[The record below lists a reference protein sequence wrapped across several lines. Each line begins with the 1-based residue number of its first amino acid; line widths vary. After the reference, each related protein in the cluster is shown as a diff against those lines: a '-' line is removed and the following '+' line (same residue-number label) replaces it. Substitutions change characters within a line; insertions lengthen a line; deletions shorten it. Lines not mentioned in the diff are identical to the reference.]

1 MADIGTTLRE
11 ARIRARIDISEVEAR
26 TKIRAKYLR
35 AIENEE
41 WDLLPGPVYVKSF
54 LRTYGEFLGLDS
66 RQLVDEFKRRYER
79 PSDQEL
85 RPIGSRVRER
95 ERRRR
100 RRPRLGPLGAV
111 VIVLAAVV
119 AALFVVGS
127 LSSKNTTTT
136 PSTPTAAAGAQSRS
150 TTTGTTRAAVP
161 PPVHRVHHAPHKPA
175 TVTLKLVPTS
185 PVYVCV
191 TDGSGKVLIAGVTF
205 SPGESVPVETAHKL
219 LITLGNGGV
228 QMQVNGKPVTLASGS
243 PIGYEIT
250 PGKTTLLPDGQL
262 PTCT

>member
-85 RPIGSRVRER
+85 RPISARQRER
-95 ERRRR
+95 Q
-100 RRPRLGPLGAV
+100 RRPRRRTRLGRLGAV

-119 AALFVVGS
+119 AALFLVGS
-127 LSSKNTTTT
+127 LSSKNTPT
-136 PSTPTAAAGAQSRS
+136 TPTAPTTAATGAHSS
-150 TTTGTTRAAVP
+150 TTSSTRAATAP
-161 PPVHRVHHAPHKPA
+161 PAHHVHHAPPKPT

-185 PVYVCV
+185 AVYVCV
-191 TDGSGKVLIAGVTF
+191 VNGAGQKLIDGVTF
-205 SPGESVPVETAHKL
+205 SAGESVPVETAHKL
-219 LITLGNGGV
+219 MITLGNGGV
-228 QMQVNGKPVTLASGS
+228 QMQVDGKPVTLAPGS
-243 PIGYEIT
+243 PIGYELT
-250 PGKTTLLPDGQL
+250 PGKTTVLAAGQL
-262 PTCT
+262 PTCA